1 MPGREALKSV
11 VMFLTGVCMTALLL
25 HMPARAADATGY
37 GGFKVSDPSGSHP
50 ARPPPLPRVRPSPPP
65 PDLPGV
71 TRTKDGDTIIMGGPE
86 KGGSLI
92 TKDGSLITKD
102 FITTEKEVGGAR
114 VRTRTHRKTGLNG
127 VCTLD
132 SDGPISQ
139 EMRDKDGGVI
149 SRVRWEENGKK
160 LTEYEPW
167 VTEQVFDSAQRVL
180 EVRYN
185 SVGGQTDVRLR
196 SPDKATLGGSSI
208 LVRSD
213 YRERSKGSPSTA
225 SEDIRVKTEV
235 RKLKYDRDG
244 GFAVMEVWKPMQ
256 ASGWGKTRD
265 EAIANALDQ
274 IASQL
279 RIDIRSETIDYQ
291 ASTRSRTTKG
301 TTESS
306 TEIIDQKLDAH
317 SKAAFK
323 MYRVVAITR
332 SGDQYTVNIEAV
344 PGAVVPR
351 SYPFVCRSGYQ

>member
-1 MPGREALKSV
+1 
-11 VMFLTGVCMTALLL
+11 MTVLLQV
-25 HMPARAADATGY
+25 PAQAAEVIGDSS
-37 GGFKVSDPSGSHP
+37 FMVSDSTGQRPV
-50 ARPPPLPRVRPSPPP
+50 RPPSLPSVRPPPPP
-65 PDLPGV
+65 PDLSGV

-102 FITTEKEVGGAR
+102 FITTEKETGGVQ
-114 VRTRTHRKTGLNG
+114 VRTRTHRKTGMKG

-132 SDGPISQ
+132 PDGSVSQ

-167 VTEQVFDSAQRVL
+167 ANDQIFDSAQRVL
-180 EVRYN
+180 EVRYH
-185 SVGGQTDVRLR
+185 SVGEQTTVHLQ
-196 SPDKATLGGSSI
+196 SPGKAIHGGGSSI

-213 YRERSKGSPSTA
+213 YRERSKGSPSAA
-225 SEDIRVKTEV
+225 SEDIKLKTEV
-235 RKLKYDRDG
+235 RRLKYDRDS
-244 GFAVMEVWKPMQ
+244 GFAVMEVWRPMQ
-256 ASGWGKTRD
+256 ATGQGKTRD
-265 EAIANALDQ
+265 EAIANALEQ

-279 RIDIRSETIDYQ
+279 RTDISSETVDYQ
-291 ASTRSRTTKG
+291 SSTRSRTTKG

-306 TEIIDQKLDAH
+306 TESIEQKLDAR

-332 SGDQYTVNIEAV
+332 GGDRYTVNVMAV

-351 SYPFVCRSGYQ
+351 SYPFVCSHPDASMTFF